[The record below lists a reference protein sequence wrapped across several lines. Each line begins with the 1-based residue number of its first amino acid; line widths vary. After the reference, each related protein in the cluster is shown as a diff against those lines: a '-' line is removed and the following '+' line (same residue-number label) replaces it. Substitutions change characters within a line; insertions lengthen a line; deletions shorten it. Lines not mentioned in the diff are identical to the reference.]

1 MNTDHLIERLA
12 DRLPPAPP
20 LRRPGIRAIV
30 WLGGAALYL
39 GLLTLSMT
47 SGADLAANGSGI
59 RFVIPQLAA
68 IATGTLAAAAA
79 FASVIPG
86 YSRRVLVWPVVAGM
100 IWVGSLAIGARPE
113 WGQPAAILAASREW
127 TCVALI
133 VLGGAP
139 LAAGLSVMLRRGAP
153 LAPATTAA
161 LGALAVGALANV
173 GACVSHPH
181 ASSAVT
187 LVWHGITIA
196 ALIGLAAASGRVMFT
211 WDLSHR

>member
-12 DRLPPAPP
+12 DRLPPVQP
-20 LRRPGIRAIV
+20 LRRPGIRAVV
-30 WLGGAALYL
+30 WLGGATLYL

-47 SGADLAANGSGI
+47 SGADLAANGAGI
-59 RFVIPQLAA
+59 QFVIPQLAA
-68 IATGTLAAAAA
+68 IAIGVLAAAAA

-86 YSRRVLVWPVVAGM
+86 CPRRVLVWPVVAGL
-100 IWVGSLAIGARPE
+100 IWVGSLAIGARHE
-113 WGQPAAILAASREW
+113 WGQPVAILARPREW
-127 TCVALI
+127 MCVAVI

-139 LAAGLSVMLRRGAP
+139 LVAVLSRMLRRGAP
-153 LAPATTAA
+153 LDPAATAA

-187 LVWHGITIA
+187 LVWHGVTIT
-196 ALIGLAAASGRVMFT
+196 ALVGLAAATGRAIFKWEV
-211 WDLSHR
+211 SRS